1 MWFQTAQKHKTDFI
15 NFLLLGVC
23 PVLCSGKGQY
33 SNGECICSAGWKGKE
48 CQLRQDECEVKD
60 CNGHGECVDG
70 SCHCLPGY
78 KGKHCED
85 GNFNDERIFKI
96 KYEFNV
102 FFI

>member
-1 MWFQTAQKHKTDFI
+1 M
-15 NFLLLGVC
+15 
-23 PVLCSGKGQY
+23 
-33 SNGECICSAGWKGKE
+33 
-48 CQLRQDECEVKD
+48 RQDECEVKD

-85 GNFNDERIFKI
+85 GNFNDEKMLKI
-96 KYEFNV
+96 YQFNI